1 MSCKMK
7 KMYYLAL
14 WAMVFL
20 SLSINAKTS
29 FNMHVGSIE
38 VVPYS
43 KVKRVV
49 VGKAGIVSAKVLDDN
64 RLLLIAEGP
73 GNTEIQIWD
82 ETDRSSKM
90 FISVDA
96 ENMTELM
103 DHVKSLVKDLPGVVP
118 RKIGGLIVLEGE
130 VTKETLERA
139 NKLSSLIPNMTSML
153 KASSVGLE
161 KMIRMDV
168 KIVEMRNNVLNNVG
182 VKWDSVAGGP
192 AFGAVSNWVDNDL
205 FSVYSQSDIGDKIV
219 ESIGDVAIGSTSY
232 ASLGIVTGLS
242 SQIQLLSEQ
251 GDARTLA
258 QPTLSTRSG
267 DKAKFLAGGEIPL
280 PVTNSNGSV
289 DVEYKEYGISLEI
302 EPTADEDG
310 NIVSYIRTEV
320 SSIDVS
326 VQIGGF
332 PGFQTR
338 STESVVNVKN
348 GDTII
353 ISGLVSSEMSKA
365 VSKVPFLG
373 DIPILGELFKS
384 RDFKDKKSELLILVT
399 PQIITVDHDSH
410 QNRLKKAQELI
421 GEAEQLKA
429 FYILD

>member
-1 MSCKMK
+1 
-7 KMYYLAL
+7 
-14 WAMVFL
+14 
-20 SLSINAKTS
+20 
-29 FNMHVGSIE
+29 
-38 VVPYS
+38 
-43 KVKRVV
+43 
-49 VGKAGIVSAKVLDDN
+49 
-64 RLLLIAEGP
+64 
-73 GNTEIQIWD
+73 
-82 ETDRSSKM
+82 
-90 FISVDA
+90 
-96 ENMTELM
+96 
-103 DHVKSLVKDLPGVVP
+103 
-118 RKIGGLIVLEGE
+118 
-130 VTKETLERA
+130 
-139 NKLSSLIPNMTSML
+139 
-153 KASSVGLE
+153 
-161 KMIRMDV
+161 MIRMDV

>member
-1 MSCKMK
+1 MK
-7 KMYYLAL
+7 RMFNVAL
-14 WAMVFL
+14 LAMVFV
-20 SLSINAKTS
+20 SLSIQAKTHYK
-29 FNMHVGSIE
+29 MHVGSIE

-49 VGKAGIVSAKVLDDN
+49 IGKAGIVSAKVLDDN
-64 RLLLIAEGP
+64 RLLLIAEEP

-82 ETDRSSKM
+82 ETNRSSKI
-90 FISVDA
+90 FVSVDL
-96 ENMTELM
+96 EDMSELM
-103 DHVKSLVKDLPGVVP
+103 SNVNSLVKDLPGVKP
-118 RKIGGLIVLEGE
+118 RRIGGLIVLEGE

-139 NKLSSLIPNMTSML
+139 NKLSSLIANMTSML
-153 KASSVGLE
+153 KASSLGLE
-161 KMIRMDV
+161 KMVRMDV
-168 KIVEMRNNVLNNVG
+168 QIVEMRNNVLNNVG

-205 FSVYSQSDIGDKIV
+205 FAVYSQSDIGDKIV

-267 DKAKFLAGGEIPL
+267 DKAKFLAGGEVPL

-302 EPTADEDG
+302 EPNADDEG

-384 RDFKDKKSELLILVT
+384 RDFKDKKSELVILVT
-399 PQIITVDHDSH
+399 PQIVTVDHNSH
-410 QNRLKKAQELI
+410 QNRLKRAKELI
-421 GEAEQLKA
+421 GKSESLEA